1 MRSLP
6 TLLRRF
12 CRDEKGSLVAEA
24 VIVLPLLIWVY
35 LALFVYW
42 DAYRSINTSQKAAY
56 TISDM
61 ISREMNTAP
70 LTPAYITGMRSLM
83 KYLIDKDQTVKL
95 RVSSV
100 TWSQARNRYEV
111 DWSVSPDG
119 AFPLLTTTNVVG
131 VKSKIPTLADGDHV
145 IVVETAVTYHPL
157 ANGFGWVAN
166 LNSFNWSYQDYVGKR
181 TDGSERF
188 QRGANIAAPQISQQV
203 TDMDLKQFIVTRPR
217 FAPKLCMQ
225 GFTCS

>member
-1 MRSLP
+1 MRSL
-6 TLLRRF
+6 TSMLRCFR
-12 CRDEKGSLVAEA
+12 RDENGSLVAEA

-61 ISREMNTAP
+61 ISREMKETP
-70 LTPAYITGMRSLM
+70 LTPAYIAGMRSLM
-83 KYLIDKDQTVKL
+83 NYLIDKDQAVKL

-111 DWSVSPDG
+111 DWSVSPDA
-119 AFPLLTTTNVVG
+119 AFPLLTTSNIVAVTNR
-131 VKSKIPTLADGDHV
+131 IPTLSDGDHV
-145 IVVETAVTYHPL
+145 IIVETSVTYHPL
-157 ANGFGWVAN
+157 ANGFGWVAD
-166 LNSFNWSYQDYVGKR
+166 LNSFDWSFQDYVGKR
-181 TDGSERF
+181 NDGSQMF
-188 QRGANIAAPQISQQV
+188 QKNADPGTPQVKQNV
-203 TDMDLKQFIVTRPR
+203 KDMELKQFIVTRPR
-217 FAPKLCMQ
+217 FSPKLCMQ